1 MARFTEKF
9 FLVAGSFSSQ
19 FEAIVRAL
27 KAEDGD
33 VIWLAPMGSTAFP
46 GVQTIKVNM
55 NSIKSLQTA
64 MARVRKRSVHLHG
77 AVNLIDLPEATG
89 FLLTGGSTFG
99 PSLSTVLDPLAKLIH
114 AEVGKMLE
122 SGGGSIVNVVGTA
135 GESFGQN
142 SVLDATLRAAVEG
155 MTRSMA
161 TEFGPNR
168 VRVNAVVPGV
178 KHEPNGEP
186 PLLDPGDPRRT
197 SPRWTLVQD
206 HEVAAA
212 VIGLVSSDT
221 IAVSGQIIRVA

>member
-122 SGGGSIVNVVGTA
+122 SGGGSIVSRRYCWRIVRSEQRARRDPPSGRRGHDEEHGNRIRSKPRASQRGGTG
-135 GESFGQN
+135 GE
-142 SVLDATLRAAVEG
+142 A
-155 MTRSMA
+155 
-161 TEFGPNR
+161 
-168 VRVNAVVPGV
+168 
-178 KHEPNGEP
+178 
-186 PLLDPGDPRRT
+186 
-197 SPRWTLVQD
+197 
-206 HEVAAA
+206 
-212 VIGLVSSDT
+212 
-221 IAVSGQIIRVA
+221 